1 MNLFKNTKILAF
13 ALIVLLA
20 VSVLAVGCTT
30 NEEPIKDNNEN
41 QENNKEAGGETV
53 IEIAGSTSVQPVAEL
68 LADAYMEEHKDVK
81 INYQG
86 IGSSSGV
93 KAANNQTAQIGT
105 ASRNLKAEEE
115 GWGLDKYVIAYDGIA
130 VIVNNANTNISDLT
144 MEQVQKIFKGEIT
157 NWSEVGGNDVKI
169 IVVSREAGS
178 GTRGAFEEIVGL
190 EEKINDKKVS
200 ALTGDAI
207 IAEGNGTVRANVAEK
222 DNAIGYI
229 SLSYVDDS
237 IKTVNVNG
245 VEPTVENVK
254 AEIYPVYRPFLMLTK
269 GEVDETTQSFL
280 DFVFSDKGQEIVGK
294 KAIPVK

>member
-1 MNLFKNTKILAF
+1 MIFFKNTKLVAF
-13 ALIVLLA
+13 ALIVLL
-20 VSVLAVGCTT
+20 VFSVLAVGCATD
-30 NEEPIKDNNEN
+30 EEPINDNNEN
-41 QENNKEAGGETV
+41 QENDNQAGGEAV

-68 LADAYMEEHKDVK
+68 LADAYMEEHKNVK

-105 ASRNLKAEEE
+105 ASRDLKTEEE
-115 GWGLDKYVIAYDGIA
+115 GWGLDKHVIAYDGIA
-130 VIVNNANTNISDLT
+130 VIVNNANGNLSDLT

-157 NWSEVGGNDVKI
+157 NWSEVGGNDKKI

-200 ALTGDAI
+200 ALTQDAI
-207 IAEGNGTVRANVAEK
+207 IAEGNGTVKSNVADKE
-222 DNAIGYI
+222 NAIGYI
-229 SLSYVDDS
+229 SLSYIDDS
-237 IKTVNVNG
+237 IRTVNVDG
-245 VEPTVENVK
+245 VEPAVENVK

-269 GEVDETTQSFL
+269 GEVDKTTQSFL
-280 DFVFSDKGQEIVGK
+280 DFVFSEKGQELVGK